1 MPAVFSE
8 NQACS
13 LQPFRMPELARNEH
27 KRRPLNG
34 SRQQGKT
41 EMKKSKNSSH
51 LVSRSEAALEN
62 ALTIFFLFSML
73 VGAFAGIAVD
83 RVLR

>member
-1 MPAVFSE
+1 
-8 NQACS
+8 
-13 LQPFRMPELARNEH
+13 
-27 KRRPLNG
+27 
-34 SRQQGKT
+34 
-41 EMKKSKNSSH
+41 MKKSKNSSH